1 MSAYTHA
8 AMKRVSA
15 EDVIFA
21 PRDARGGEEPGKG
34 RRFISRAAAKTA
46 ATDATSSV

>member
-1 MSAYTHA
+1 
-8 AMKRVSA
+8 MKRVSA

-34 RRFISRAAAKTA
+34 RRFISRVAAKSA
-46 ATDATSSV
+46 ASDATSSSV